1 MQPSRHQSSRH
12 VGAGGVQAPI
22 HPPACYAIFQPEA
35 LPRTIA
41 IEAGENS
48 TYRLNHGEGRARVL
62 TCLQQNLT

>member
-1 MQPSRHQSSRH
+1 LAR
-12 VGAGGVQAPI
+12 AGVQTPI
-22 HPPACYAIFQPEA
+22 HPFASYAIFQPEA

-48 TYRLNHGEGRARVL
+48 TYRLNHGEDRARVL